1 MEQQAYIP
9 SSTIPQSHSTISD
22 ETECRRQSLSAID
35 QVSMDDTHFSPI
47 DAKEIQQPP
56 PTRDIQETSAVQA
69 SSMLR
74 QVRKAKVKR
83 KALEFDVLAKYDEQ
97 ELLRKKALT
106 ARRRFSH
113 SF

>member
-9 SSTIPQSHSTISD
+9 SSTLPQPHSD
-22 ETECRRQSLSAID
+22 ETECTRRSLSAID
-35 QVSMDDTHFSPI
+35 QVSMDDTHLSPI
-47 DAKEIQQPP
+47 EAKEIQPS
-56 PTRDIQETSAVQA
+56 PTIDIQETSAVQA
-69 SSMLR
+69 SAVLR

-106 ARRRFSH
+106 ARKCFSH
-113 SF
+113 LF

>member
-9 SSTIPQSHSTISD
+9 SSTLPQPHSTISD
-22 ETECRRQSLSAID
+22 ETECTRRSLSAID
-35 QVSMDDTHFSPI
+35 QVSMDDTHLSPI
-47 DAKEIQQPP
+47 EAKEIQPS
-56 PTRDIQETSAVQA
+56 PTIDIQETSAVQA
-69 SSMLR
+69 SAVLR

-106 ARRRFSH
+106 ARKCFSH
-113 SF
+113 LF